1 MSDDRHLDGNAVGG
15 LLIEVFGREMTSAR
29 GCCDGCGAINPL
41 GAVLAFTEAPG
52 VVLGARLPVGAGGRS
67 SNRERGEGQLRQTSL
82 DGAVGLRRQRQAADG
97 GQSGDFRTVGSERS
111 VGPIG

>member
-41 GAVLAFTEAPG
+41 GAVLAFTD
-52 VVLGARLPVGAGGRS
+52 GAGCGAAMPQLPVRLASSS
-67 SNRERGEGQLRQTSL
+67 SNRKRGAGQLRPAAL
-82 DGAVGLRRQRQAADG
+82 DGAVGLRRQTADG
-97 GQSGDFRTVGSERS
+97 RRR
-111 VGPIG
+111 PIRCLSHRWE